1 MIVANGPRAMPR
13 GRRAHAGFTLVE
25 LVAVMIITGILAA
38 VAMPRF
44 FERNS
49 FDGRAFADQTR
60 ATLRYAHKLAIAQ
73 HRNVHVRLNGAS
85 VALCYVAS
93 CDTAL
98 ASNLVLAPNGGNSA
112 SAATLAACG
121 NSNSWFCE
129 AVPSGITMPTDLV
142 TGLAFSFQFFFD
154 PEGKPYNAGDDGD
167 TALSTFGAG
176 APQIVRVT
184 GADATVYDI
193 TIEPETGYVH

>member
-98 ASNLVLAPNGGNSA
+98 ASNLVRAPNGTNSG

-129 AVPSGITMPTDLV
+129 AVPSGITMASTPAMGTP
-142 TGLAFSFQFFFD
+142 FFFD
-154 PEGKPYNAGDDGD
+154 PEGKPYNFGDDGNS
-167 TALSTFGAG
+167 ALSTFGAG
-176 APQIVRVT
+176 ASQIVRIT
-184 GADATVYDI
+184 GADAAVYDI